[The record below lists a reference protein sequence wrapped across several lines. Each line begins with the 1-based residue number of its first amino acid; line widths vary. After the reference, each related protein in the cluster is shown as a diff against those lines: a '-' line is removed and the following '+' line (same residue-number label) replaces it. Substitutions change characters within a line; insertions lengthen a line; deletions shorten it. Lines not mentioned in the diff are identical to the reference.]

1 MAQMR
6 EQLEKCTTPDDQDV
20 VKGLV
25 AFLLSGLPEDFTDE
39 KHEDTLRANGLCRV
53 RVLRKLTE
61 AKLEALGLSMGDA
74 MMLVEAL
81 QEEKGAPA
89 ELLAGAAM
97 VAAGAPQARRP
108 EMRPFPKCGPTRYP
122 ELEEWEPFKTGLRLR
137 VQPEMT
143 AAGQA
148 ALLNVVA
155 GGDVPG
161 GWAAGCPDDVV
172 IITELV
178 NGPGAMPDETLR
190 LVPKAFRD
198 ANAGLQV
205 LHHLNSRV
213 CAVSEAATE
222 VQEEEFGNQRPVA
235 EAKKHMLASVLA
247 GWRQLRDVLAEKGAQ
262 QSAAR
267 QRRSLNKMVAKLP
280 EVLNRLEA
288 SVAAH
293 KVMQPGTELPV
304 ATIEV
309 VLEEFASKYS
319 SVAAVEGAY
328 GLQLMEAFEVVPI
341 PRQQQQNQH
350 WQGGNSSG
358 SGAPAE
364 GREKIP
370 CKFWK
375 LGNCWRQQKCP
386 WRHDGKPG
394 PGKGAAPAPAAPAPA
409 WMAEQ
414 MDLWLANK
422 VAGVSV
428 LLGVGQEKARGMIL
442 AALQVAQHHHRASDC
457 LGQHPGVALMVV
469 ADTGATVRVIGG
481 ADSSR
486 AQNVRALPRPVRVSA
501 AGGETLVHEIGDLP
515 GYGGLMEGCLIMEG
529 CAHSLLPVGS
539 VCAEK
544 GWSYQIDEGNTGSRF
559 TKGGETIVQLESMGT
574 MAVVPQ
580 EVALPVPRS
589 KLAPGS
595 TPGSTPEVAQ
605 VALPGPGVAERASR
619 VPQLEVAGVRGT
631 WEHMWGVPEVEVQQ
645 LEIAGGA
652 PCNSF
657 DSNSQNACNSLASNN
672 RNSCN
677 SLASNNQLEVDIR
690 VRQQMLHALMV
701 AQSEGTV
708 GVSAYGLESYKSVEP
723 GWMRQHEL
731 DGHPYDKR
739 CPWCVQARLRQKQHL
754 RQQPGSGTELAGST
768 VKVDLT
774 GPYDPGVTGSTWA
787 LVGVHEESDWGFV
800 GLQKSKSA
808 PENLVSIQSLEVQL
822 RADSGGRAE
831 PIARFHHDD
840 DKGFRG
846 PVEVHAR
853 QQGWKDTHTGGYNPN
868 ANAKAEVRI
877 GMLKQR
883 VRVLLLAC
891 TGGTLYYEQLWD
903 VALVHSNRLL
913 NRVKWPDRD
922 SPIARLLGVPVPR
935 DKYNHVF
942 GSYCLYHIPKENR
955 SGAFQPASEMGV
967 WVGND
972 PHVVGGHWVVPIT
985 WDVEQQSWILGQV
998 VTATTVR
1005 VYERVKPLRMQPKK
1019 GQYGSQEFDTFVDKV
1034 FNPMLRVTEQP
1045 EGAEAEEA
1053 EAEVQQPESAGTEV
1067 QQPEEA
1073 GAGPEFSEI
1082 ESVLD
1087 KRVRGGVV
1095 QYKVKWKGWN
1105 NRYNCWRDQSDLEC
1119 TELIDKYEE
1128 AYLSLSQP
1136 EAMQCVLA
1144 LVLSLATA
1152 GAVADDRVQEAVEVQ
1167 LESLHRQMLGLD
1179 SVEAVRRL
1187 MVKQQLG
1194 GCAQD
1199 FVPSYEKELQH
1210 MIDRRLRVLS
1220 PEEEVRV
1227 RANSPVVSMRMLLG
1241 VKKDGRKKARLV
1253 LQGFKEPKE
1262 WDTGSNVSPVAYP
1275 SSVKSLVFMGGESGD
1290 VLSSI
1295 DISVA
1300 FLQSEE
1306 YGPDETPRYVSYRP
1320 FAGAREYVFQL
1331 RGPVYGQRSAPRAWY
1346 ATVTQW
1352 LVQEMGY
1359 EQGKN
1364 EPCLFVHPETQH
1376 RIVLFSD
1383 DFLCRGSREV
1393 SEKFYAALAERFE
1406 CKDPSWLSVGSP
1418 LIFTGMDISEVAGAE
1433 GTMYRMDQARDL
1445 RDFLTV
1451 KGLESEA
1458 LKENPIGN
1466 KSLLADSE
1474 EICEN
1479 LQAWCRSVIGGLH
1492 YFARGTRYD
1501 ISYAVSRV
1509 SQTMVSPT
1517 KGTVRALEQL
1527 AGYLISTLDDSAL
1540 EGKKNPGVDV
1550 VINMCDASHRGDNMS
1565 SRSQTGVI
1573 ICLNGVP
1580 IMWRSNRQPVTSL
1593 SPAESE
1599 IYALSV
1605 GVRDARLMGW
1615 VLEELGVEVRWP
1627 IKI

>member
-1 MAQMR
+1 MQNLEVAGSVST
-6 EQLEKCTTPDDQDV
+6 EQS
-20 VKGLV
+20 
-25 AFLLSGLPEDFTDE
+25 LSG
-39 KHEDTLRANGLCRV
+39 G
-53 RVLRKLTE
+53 
-61 AKLEALGLSMGDA
+61 
-74 MMLVEAL
+74 
-81 QEEKGAPA
+81 
-89 ELLAGAAM
+89 
-97 VAAGAPQARRP
+97 
-108 EMRPFPKCGPTRYP
+108 
-122 ELEEWEPFKTGLRLR
+122 
-137 VQPEMT
+137 
-143 AAGQA
+143 
-148 ALLNVVA
+148 
-155 GGDVPG
+155 
-161 GWAAGCPDDVV
+161 
-172 IITELV
+172 
-178 NGPGAMPDETLR
+178 
-190 LVPKAFRD
+190 
-198 ANAGLQV
+198 
-205 LHHLNSRV
+205 
-213 CAVSEAATE
+213 E
-222 VQEEEFGNQRPVA
+222 VQ
-235 EAKKHMLASVLA
+235 
-247 GWRQLRDVLAEKGAQ
+247 
-262 QSAAR
+262 
-267 QRRSLNKMVAKLP
+267 
-280 EVLNRLEA
+280 
-288 SVAAH
+288 
-293 KVMQPGTELPV
+293 
-304 ATIEV
+304 
-309 VLEEFASKYS
+309 
-319 SVAAVEGAY
+319 
-328 GLQLMEAFEVVPI
+328 
-341 PRQQQQNQH
+341 
-350 WQGGNSSG
+350 
-358 SGAPAE
+358 
-364 GREKIP
+364 
-370 CKFWK
+370 
-375 LGNCWRQQKCP
+375 
-386 WRHDGKPG
+386 
-394 PGKGAAPAPAAPAPA
+394 
-409 WMAEQ
+409 
-414 MDLWLANK
+414 
-422 VAGVSV
+422 
-428 LLGVGQEKARGMIL
+428 
-442 AALQVAQHHHRASDC
+442 
-457 LGQHPGVALMVV
+457 
-469 ADTGATVRVIGG
+469 
-481 ADSSR
+481 
-486 AQNVRALPRPVRVSA
+486 
-501 AGGETLVHEIGDLP
+501 
-515 GYGGLMEGCLIMEG
+515 
-529 CAHSLLPVGS
+529 
-539 VCAEK
+539 
-544 GWSYQIDEGNTGSRF
+544 
-559 TKGGETIVQLESMGT
+559 
-574 MAVVPQ
+574 
-580 EVALPVPRS
+580 
-589 KLAPGS
+589 
-595 TPGSTPEVAQ
+595 
-605 VALPGPGVAERASR
+605 
-619 VPQLEVAGVRGT
+619 QLEVAGSERALG
-631 WEHMWGVPEVEVQQ
+631 
-645 LEIAGGA
+645 L
-652 PCNSF
+652 
-657 DSNSQNACNSLASNN
+657 
-672 RNSCN
+672 
-677 SLASNNQLEVDIR
+677 QLEVDIR

-800 GLQKSKSA
+800 GLQRSKSA

-846 PVEVHAR
+846 PVEVYAR

-1034 FNPMLRVTEQP
+1034 FNPMLRVAEGGVQQP
-1045 EGAEAEEA
+1045 EGA

-1073 GAGPEFSEI
+1073 GAGLGHPEKEGESSQPELSEI

-1087 KRVRGGVV
+1087 KRVKGGVV

-1152 GAVADDRVQEAVEVQ
+1152 GAAADDRVQEAVEVQ

-1227 RANSPVVSMRMLLG
+1227 RANSPVVSMRMLVG

-1275 SSVKSLVFMGGESGD
+1275 SSVKSLVFMGGESED

-1418 LIFTGMDISEVAGAE
+1418 LTFTGMDISEVAGAE
-1433 GTMYRMDQARDL
+1433 GTVYRMDQARDL

-1527 AGYLISTLDDSAL
+1527 AGYLISTLDDFAL

-1605 GVRDARLMGW
+1605 GVKDVRLMGW
-1615 VLEELGVEVRWP
+1615 VLEEFGVQVRWP
-1627 IKI
+1627 LKIWCDSAGAISFKDDTCPVSKIRGSFDYREDWVEDLKESGIVEVDKVKEARNMADIFTKAYPTYKFKERKKLILDANFFNAG